1 MRLANQNARSV
12 RMNPEM
18 SALATAINVRGA
30 MSGPAPPP
38 RRRRR
43 ADRRAERA
51 LRERQP
57 DALALVM
64 EAHGRTLLGFLIHV
78 LRDRGAAEDVL
89 QQVLLEVWQH
99 AEHYDPERASLLTWV
114 LTIARSRALDELR
127 RRVPEP
133 LDPAVAAAQA
143 EGVPSGAD
151 EADRLLE
158 RWRMA
163 ALLERLPRDEAGL
176 LRLRF
181 YEGLTQNEIAQRTG
195 VPAGT
200 VKTRMVNGL
209 RHLRDLLEAEER
221 SERT

>member
-1 MRLANQNARSV
+1 
-12 RMNPEM
+12 
-18 SALATAINVRGA
+18 
-30 MSGPAPPP
+30 
-38 RRRRR
+38 
-43 ADRRAERA
+43 
-51 LRERQP
+51 
-57 DALALVM
+57 M
-64 EAHGRTLLGFLIHV
+64 EAHGRTVLGFLTQM
-78 LRDRGAAEDVL
+78 LRDRDAAEDVL
-89 QQVLLEVWQH
+89 QQVLLEVWQR

-114 LTIARSRALDELR
+114 LTIARSRAVDELR

-133 LDPAVAAAQA
+133 LDPAVAAAQVDA
-143 EGVPSGAD
+143 VAGGAAD
-151 EADRLLE
+151 EPDRLLE

-181 YEGLTQNEIAQRTG
+181 YDGLTQNEIAQRTG

-200 VKTRMVNGL
+200 IKTRMVNGL